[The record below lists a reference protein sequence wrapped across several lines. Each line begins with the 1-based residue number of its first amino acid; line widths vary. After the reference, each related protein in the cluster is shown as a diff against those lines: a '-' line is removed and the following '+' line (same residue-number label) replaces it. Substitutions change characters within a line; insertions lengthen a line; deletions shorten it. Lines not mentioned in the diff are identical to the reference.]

1 MGWMPGKFRKG
12 VADSFP
18 NTMPDSFPPVLDNNG
33 SLLHRI
39 AALCIRYLLNIL
51 LLARSRMFLPPGS
64 FHGVPVECIE
74 RASSTYGVPYQDIVA
89 LMRNEGG
96 RPGTAAR
103 DSNGTTDLGP
113 MQVNTCHLPFL
124 EKYGYRY
131 RTLRYNGC
139 ANVMA
144 GAWVFAR
151 CLAQTGSL
159 LAAAACYNAGH
170 GNMQAAWRSGY
181 VQRFAGHLGIVI
193 GGASEN
199 PARLANP
206 WMDASLVVEH

>member
-1 MGWMPGKFRKG
+1 
-12 VADSFP
+12 
-18 NTMPDSFPPVLDNNG
+18 
-33 SLLHRI
+33 
-39 AALCIRYLLNIL
+39 
-51 LLARSRMFLPPGS
+51 MFLPPGS

-124 EKYGYRY
+124 ARYGYHY
-131 RTLRYNGC
+131 QTLRNSGC

-144 GAWVFAR
+144 GTWVFAR
-151 CLAQTGSL
+151 CLYQTGSL
-159 LAAAACYNAGH
+159 LAAAACYNAGVRD
-170 GNMQAAWRSGY
+170 MPAAWENGY
-181 VQRFAGHLGIVI
+181 VQRFANHLGIVI
-193 GGASEN
+193 GKQTQSGQ
-199 PARLANP
+199 PAKVSK
-206 WMDASLVVEH
+206 WMQASLVVER